1 MHVWALLAVAG
12 FAAGVVNAMA
22 GGGSLLSFP
31 TLLAT
36 GMPAVTANATSTL
49 ALWPGS
55 LSSVWAYRGFIAE
68 ERRRAFIL
76 AWPSLIGGLLGSIL
90 LLHTSERL
98 FRAVVPWL
106 ILFACVLLA
115 AQDPISRWIARRT
128 GASER
133 GGLVAFAF
141 MQFLVAVYGGYFGA
155 GIGILMLAGMAIF
168 MPGHLQHA
176 NGLKVL
182 QAMLINGMAAIY
194 FFATHAADLPSA
206 GLMAVTSLVG
216 GYVGARLA
224 QKLPGRLLR
233 YVVVAFGVAV
243 AGKLFLD

>member
-1 MHVWALLAVAG
+1 VYLWALLAAAG

-31 TLLAT
+31 ALLAT

-55 LSSVWAYRGFIAE
+55 LSSVWAYRGIIGE
-68 ERRRAFIL
+68 QRRRAWIL
-76 AWPSLIGGLLGSIL
+76 AGPSLVGGLLGSIL

-98 FRAVVPWL
+98 FRTVVPWL
-106 ILFACVLLA
+106 ILFACALLA
-115 AQDPISRWIARRT
+115 AQDPISRFVARRT
-128 GASER
+128 GGDGR
-133 GGLVAFAF
+133 GGLVAFAL
-141 MQFLVAVYGGYFGA
+141 MQFLIAVYGGYFGA

-168 MPGHLQHA
+168 VPGSLQPA

-182 QAMLINGMAAIY
+182 MAMLINGMAAIY
-194 FFATHAADLPSA
+194 FFATHAAHLPSA
-206 GLMAVTSLVG
+206 AVMAVTSLLG

-224 QKLPGRLLR
+224 QKLPGRVLR
-233 YVVVAFGVAV
+233 YVVIAFGVAV
-243 AGKLFLD
+243 AGKLFLE